1 MAYSLSKDELCS
13 YLVRYHGLDTF
24 DNFSGEAGIK
34 KVFQRLGCIQ
44 YDPLNVVGRNPCLV
58 LQSRVKG
65 FTQDMLD
72 KLLYRTRFLIDGWDK
87 EMSIYQTTDWPYF
100 DRIRKRRDEGTKSML
115 AWREQEEVLSYVP
128 QVLDEIRQRGHLSAT
143 DIDLGACKPGR
154 WGHKKASGAVLDYL
168 YAKGDIGVYQ
178 KKGVQKIYGMTEDL
192 LPKRILH
199 AQDPLSSDD
208 DFCEWYFLRRI
219 GSIGVHWL
227 KNGGGWNG
235 HYLSDPQLRKR
246 TFASLEEKGLIIPV
260 AVPDISEPL
269 YVRKQDLRILNK
281 EPQYDDHIRVL
292 APLDN
297 LLWDR
302 ALVQKLFDFQY
313 TWEVYV
319 PEVKRKYG
327 YYVLPVLYRN
337 KLIARMEPVKQEPGM
352 PFSIKNWWWE
362 AGVKKTAN
370 LKSAVAGGLK
380 LFARYAGADGLDPQA
395 IKGIMK

>member
-1 MAYSLSKDELCS
+1 M
-13 YLVRYHGLDTF
+13 
-24 DNFSGEAGIK
+24 
-34 KVFQRLGCIQ
+34 
-44 YDPLNVVGRNPCLV
+44 
-58 LQSRVKG
+58 
-65 FTQDMLD
+65 M
-72 KLLYRTRFLIDGWDK
+72 
-87 EMSIYQTTDWPYF
+87 
-100 DRIRKRRDEGTKSML
+100 
-115 AWREQEEVLSYVP
+115 
-128 QVLDEIRQRGHLSAT
+128 
-143 DIDLGACKPGR
+143 
-154 WGHKKASGAVLDYL
+154 
-168 YAKGDIGVYQ
+168 
-178 KKGVQKIYGMTEDL
+178 
-192 LPKRILH
+192 
-199 AQDPLSSDD
+199 
-208 DFCEWYFLRRI
+208 
-219 GSIGVHWL
+219 
-227 KNGGGWNG
+227 
-235 HYLSDPQLRKR
+235 